1 MIMTLRWILAW
12 GLIFSVWGTSLR
24 AQTAGHQKTPPKAS
38 PQKTAEASARPSK
51 RPMLKWSTRIRWTEW
66 AEARFESA
74 ESGKPICLVLYTDWC
89 PRCRDLMP
97 VFEDDRVVKAAKDLV
112 MVKQNQDNRPDWLQQ
127 YSDTGGYVP
136 RILFFGADG
145 ELQAEITSGSR
156 RYPYYYTARGVD
168 ALLGSIRKVVDR

>member
-1 MIMTLRWILAW
+1 
-12 GLIFSVWGTSLR
+12 
-24 AQTAGHQKTPPKAS
+24 
-38 PQKTAEASARPSK
+38 
-51 RPMLKWSTRIRWTEW
+51 
-66 AEARFESA
+66 
-74 ESGKPICLVLYTDWC
+74 
-89 PRCRDLMP
+89 MP